1 MTTRSS
7 AGFTAA
13 VRRAVRTRARPLRVP
28 GTQRE
33 RRGPSRCT
41 GGLVALMMIV
51 LDVRC
56 GADPKAPVGSLRLIQ
71 ATGRGGEADDNLGAL
86 LVGQAVCGT
95 HVFVRS
101 EGGKFSQ
108 LGGARVEQACIPLGR
123 ARDVRDF
130 ELSIY
135 PVHTAAHVH
144 AQLFLDPSACPMQDS
159 CAELCDLAKVPEQPD
174 EIDPDS
180 GTCPASWV
188 ALDQVTLLVGNV
200 LPAAPETTT
209 GATSDTTSAAH
220 MTGTTA
226 GPDPTSSASATDGT
240 TTTTGTS
247 TNTSTGTSAGSTT

>member
-7 AGFTAA
+7 ARFTVAI
-13 VRRAVRTRARPLRVP
+13 RRAVPKRARPLRAP
-28 GTQRE
+28 GTQPE
-33 RRGPSRCT
+33 LRGPSRCT

-51 LDVRC
+51 LDLGC
-56 GADPKAPVGSLRLIQ
+56 WADPKAPVGSLRLIQ
-71 ATGRGGEADDNLGAL
+71 ATGRAGEANDNLGAL

-101 EGGKFSQ
+101 EGGEFSQ

-123 ARDVRDF
+123 ARDVRAF

-144 AQLFLDPSACPMQDS
+144 AQLMLDPSACPMQDR

-174 EIDPDS
+174 EIDPDR
-180 GTCPASWV
+180 GTCPRSWV

-200 LPAAPETTT
+200 LPAAPETTS
-209 GATSDTTSAAH
+209 GATSDTTGAVPL
-220 MTGTTA
+220 TGTTA
-226 GPDPTSSASATDGT
+226 GPDPTSSTSATDGT
-240 TTTTGTS
+240 TTL
-247 TNTSTGTSAGSTT
+247 TGTSAGSTT